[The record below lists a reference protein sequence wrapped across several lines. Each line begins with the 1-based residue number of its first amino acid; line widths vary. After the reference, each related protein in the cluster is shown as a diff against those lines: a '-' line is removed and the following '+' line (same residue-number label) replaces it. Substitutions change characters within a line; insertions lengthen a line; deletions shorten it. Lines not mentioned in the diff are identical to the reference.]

1 MDYQDPQ
8 IAAIYEMANPM
19 AEDAEFYLSLAGSSI
34 WVVVLDSTQLP
45 ALFQL
50 LEEEPQPGCA
60 FERLEC
66 PEFCA

>member
-1 MDYQDPQ
+1 LTG
-8 IAAIYEMANPM
+8 IHIVREAIYR
-19 AEDAEFYLSLAGSSI
+19 
-34 WVVVLDSTQLP
+34 QLP
-45 ALFQL
+45 ALFPL